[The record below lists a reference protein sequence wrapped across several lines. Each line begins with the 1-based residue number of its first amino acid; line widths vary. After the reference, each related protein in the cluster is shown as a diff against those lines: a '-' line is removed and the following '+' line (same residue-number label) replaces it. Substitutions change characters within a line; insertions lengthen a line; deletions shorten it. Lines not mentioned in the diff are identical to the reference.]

1 MKKLF
6 NFAALLGIALAGCTL
21 APKYHR
27 PAAPVSD
34 GWPDYSATNNA
45 AASSNTVAGIG
56 WREFFNDPRLQQLVG
71 IALTN
76 NRDLRVAVLN
86 VELSQAQYRVTR
98 ATLYPQVDATG
109 SYTRQR
115 SPGYLLFPGENVVNS
130 QYSAT
135 VGTTAYE
142 LDLFGRVRSLKKQ
155 ALENYFASE
164 EARRSAQLAL
174 VAAVATEYLTELEN
188 DEQLAIARQTLE
200 TVQSAYD
207 LNRQSYEAG
216 NASELDV
223 RSAEAQVQ
231 TAKVSIA
238 SYQLQRN
245 AAENAL
251 VLLLGGPL
259 PANLPAG
266 QPLNEEKIL
275 ADLPAGLPSELLQR
289 RPDILEAEHQLEAAN
304 ANIGAARAAFFPSI
318 SITASAGFSS
328 DQLAHLFTGG
338 SWTWLFNPQ
347 INLPIF
353 TGGLNKV
360 NLDIATVEKN
370 INIAN
375 YEKAIQTAFR
385 EVADALSAKSL
396 VAQEITGQEALVQA
410 EQTRYDLAN
419 ARYRNGIDNYLIVL
433 LAQQDLYIAQQNLVV
448 LRFSRLSNLVTLY
461 QALGGGWHENT
472 AQRSSQ

>member
-6 NFAALLGIALAGCTL
+6 NLVALLGMALTGCTL

-34 GWPDYSATNNA
+34 GWPDYSATNSA
-45 AASSNTVAGIG
+45 AASSNAVAGIG

-76 NRDLRVAVLN
+76 NRDLRLAVLN
-86 VELSQAQYRVTR
+86 VELSRAQYRVTR
-98 ATLYPQVDATG
+98 ATLLPPLDATG

-115 SPGYLLFPGENVVNS
+115 SPGFLLFPGESLVNS
-130 QYSAT
+130 QYSAEI
-135 VGTTAYE
+135 GATAYE

-155 ALENYFASE
+155 ALENYFATE
-164 EARRSAQLAL
+164 EARRNAQLAL
-174 VAAVATEYLTELEN
+174 VATVAAEYLTELEN
-188 DEQLAIARQTLE
+188 DEQIAIARQTLE

-216 NASELDV
+216 AASELDV

-238 SYQLQRN
+238 NYQLQRN

-266 QPLNEEKIL
+266 QPLNGEKIL

-289 RPDILEAEHQLEAAN
+289 RPDILAAEHQLEAAN

-347 INLPIF
+347 ITVPIF
-353 TGGLNKV
+353 TDALNKA
-360 NLDIATVEKN
+360 NLDVANVEKN

-385 EVADALSAKSL
+385 EVADALSAKNL
-396 VAQEITGQEALVQA
+396 LAQEITGQEVLVQA

-419 ARYRNGIDNYLIVL
+419 ARYRNGVDNYLTVL
-433 LAQQDLYIAQQNLVV
+433 LAQQDLYAARQNLVT
-448 LRFSRLSNLVTLY
+448 LHFARLSNLVTLY

-472 AQRSSQ
+472 AR

>member
-21 APKYHR
+21 APRYHR

-45 AASSNTVAGIG
+45 AASSNAVAGIG

-115 SPGYLLFPGENVVNS
+115 SPGYLLFPGESAVNS

-155 ALENYFASE
+155 ALENYFATE
-164 EARRSAQLAL
+164 EARHSAQLAL
-174 VAAVATEYLTELEN
+174 VATVATEYLTELEN

-238 SYQLQRN
+238 GYQLQRN

-259 PANLPAG
+259 PTNLPAG
-266 QPLNEEKIL
+266 QPLNGEKIL
-275 ADLPAGLPSELLQR
+275 ADLPAGGADCSHHAELARTLVDREDQR
-289 RPDILEAEHQLEAAN
+289 VDDPEQGHDDRKREQD
-304 ANIGAARAAFFPSI
+304 
-318 SITASAGFSS
+318 S
-328 DQLAHLFTGG
+328 DE
-338 SWTWLFNPQ
+338 
-347 INLPIF
+347 
-353 TGGLNKV
+353 
-360 NLDIATVEKN
+360 D
-370 INIAN
+370 
-375 YEKAIQTAFR
+375 
-385 EVADALSAKSL
+385 
-396 VAQEITGQEALVQA
+396 
-410 EQTRYDLAN
+410 EQR
-419 ARYRNGIDNYLIVL
+419 V
-433 LAQQDLYIAQQNLVV
+433 
-448 LRFSRLSNLVTLY
+448 
-461 QALGGGWHENT
+461 
-472 AQRSSQ
+472 

>member
-1 MKKLF
+1 MKNLVK
-6 NFAALLGIALAGCTL
+6 FAALLGMALAGCTL

-34 GWPDYSATNNA
+34 RWPDYSTTNNA
-45 AASSNTVAGIG
+45 AASSNAVAGIG
-56 WREFFNDPRLQQLVG
+56 WREFFHDPRLQQLVG

-115 SPGYLLFPGENVVNS
+115 SPSYLLFPGESVVNS
-130 QYSAT
+130 QYSAG

-155 ALENYFASE
+155 ALENYFATE
-164 EARRSAQLAL
+164 EARRNAQLAL

-188 DEQLAIARQTLE
+188 DEQMAIARQTLE
-200 TVQSAYD
+200 AVQSAYD

-238 SYQLQRN
+238 NYQLQRN

-259 PANLPAG
+259 PTNLPAG
-266 QPLNEEKIL
+266 QPLNGEKIL

-328 DQLAHLFTGG
+328 AELVGLFTGSSG
-338 SWTWLFNPQ
+338 TWLFNPQ
-347 INLPIF
+347 ITLPIF
-353 TGGLNKV
+353 TGGLNKA
-360 NLDIATVEKN
+360 NLDIANVEKN
-370 INIAN
+370 IDIAN

-385 EVADALSAKSL
+385 EVADALSAKNL

-410 EQTRYDLAN
+410 EQIRYDLAN

-433 LAQQDLYIAQQNLVV
+433 LAQQDLYIAQQNLVM

-472 AQRSSQ
+472 AQ